1 MDRRSELQY
10 RPELRHY
17 ILPTL
22 KYYLKLIE
30 LPNLEI
36 ENFMRHELEA
46 NPILEEMPVEETS
59 ESDESETSEDES
71 TPEDLKEIEEFNIA
85 ELFAEVP
92 SAVHESDPDGI
103 NPLDNVAAQGDKLND
118 YLLRQAF
125 TAFQEQDLTL
135 ARLIISNIE
144 DDGYLALGARG
155 AIRQNHC

>member
-36 ENFMRHELEA
+36 ETFIRHELEA
-46 NPILEEMPVEETS
+46 NPILEEVSTEETS
-59 ESDESETSEDES
+59 ETEGSEGTEEEN

-85 ELFAEVP
+85 ELFTDTP
-92 SAVHESDPDGI
+92 SAVHES
-103 NPLDNVAAQGDKLND
+103 N
-118 YLLRQAF
+118 LLYAPYNNR
-125 TAFQEQDLTL
+125 
-135 ARLIISNIE
+135 R
-144 DDGYLALGARG
+144 
-155 AIRQNHC
+155 